1 MGIGDCSV
9 FVVNLK
15 VLPIFQ
21 NMNACT
27 LDEALQYLILS
38 SLFEIIQMKW
48 K

>member
-27 LDEALQYLILS
+27 LDEVIINFMDLIWDNLN
-38 SLFEIIQMKW
+38 EMEK
-48 K
+48 